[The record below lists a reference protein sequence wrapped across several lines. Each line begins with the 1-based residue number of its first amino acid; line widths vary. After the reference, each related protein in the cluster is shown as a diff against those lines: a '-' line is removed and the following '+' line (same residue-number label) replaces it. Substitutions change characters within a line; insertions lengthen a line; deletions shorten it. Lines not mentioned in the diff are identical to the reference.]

1 MDKFRDE
8 YMILLDK
15 EIEKSNKYLYE
26 KYGEQK
32 VKGIFVQIEK
42 AVGIEINKQFE
53 QFASI
58 DDVLRRS

>member
-1 MDKFRDE
+1 MDKFRDD
-8 YMILLDK
+8 YMKLLDK

-26 KYGEQK
+26 KYGEEK
-32 VKGIFVQIEK
+32 VKELFMQIDEEVSIK
-42 AVGIEINKQFE
+42 IKKQFE